1 MANIFCRKKMVVAE
15 GDAVSVSDPGM
26 QNMWCSDSHLVET
39 LSFAVPD
46 LSRAPHEQQH
56 RRRNGSEL
64 EPALEGRHQQ
74 QCPLT
79 LGSPRSIPC
88 EDEQLGMRMACKTG
102 VSNANSRTLFHSP
115 TGLLTH
121 MTNVQGLWW
130 RYVFRAS
137 IWQSAKETQEAKGKH
152 VLWPSCLQN
161 MPVT

>member
-1 MANIFCRKKMVVAE
+1 MSRLWQTYFAVKKMVVAE

-46 LSRAPHEQQH
+46 LLRAPHEQQH

-64 EPALEGRHQQ
+64 EPAPRKPLLPAVEGRHQQ

-79 LGSPRSIPC
+79 LGNPRSVPC
-88 EDEQLGMRMACKTG
+88 EDEQLGMRMACKTKL
-102 VSNANSRTLFHSP
+102 SKANSRTLFHSP

-130 RYVFRAS
+130 GYVFCAS
-137 IWQSAKETQEAKGKH
+137 IWQSA
-152 VLWPSCLQN
+152 SS
-161 MPVT
+161 